1 MGFWGLG
8 FRVQD
13 WGHTALA
20 LLTCTLVVIGGFAG
34 LANPHVLR
42 KYSLQACQL
51 AYISPAISELQFIET
66 LCRFSIA
73 THCTVE
79 RAST

>member
-13 WGHTALA
+13 WGNTALA
-20 LLTCTLVVIGGFAG
+20 LLTCTLVVIGGFA
-34 LANPHVLR
+34 
-42 KYSLQACQL
+42 YSLQACQL